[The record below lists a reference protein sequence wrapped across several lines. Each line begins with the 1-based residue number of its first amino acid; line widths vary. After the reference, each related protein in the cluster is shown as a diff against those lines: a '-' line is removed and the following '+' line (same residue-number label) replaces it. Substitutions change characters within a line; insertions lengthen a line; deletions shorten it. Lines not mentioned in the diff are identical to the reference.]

1 MSRAAGSR
9 LERRVR
15 QVEVSIETR
24 VVRRCPVCRDKW
36 PFDWEYCPHCVVW
49 LPGHESADRLTRIVP
64 VGDGSACEAPAV
76 VAKHD
81 QITLAVEVRCATER
95 PPAEDLR
102 RSLEFFRSADALIV
116 GHAGF
121 SVLSPRTGLIGRWAS
136 TGGGIDAAVRA
147 AAGMLRTEARGG
159 LVSRGGLLSFGIG
172 VFAAADVQMGAPG
185 EVAVHAA
192 RMASLA
198 NRNAVLV
205 SSRVYERTRAR
216 FDYRGV
222 VPVTPHAHPLPG
234 PVFALVGPKAEHS
247 GSRASDPDRGPL
259 TGRRGAL
266 RILDAC
272 LDEAGS
278 GHEVTLH
285 LVGEPGVGKS
295 RLLREWL
302 AAADRAGRLVGWL
315 RLATDGV
322 PYGGFELRAWQRL
335 TTGWHATSKEPGAPA
350 RPTSSSEIA
359 SRLRE
364 AEGRALIVVDDLHW
378 VDEASRLAI
387 GELLREVTDSPVLA
401 ILAYRPSFTAL
412 APDDGAGIHR
422 EVRLRGLDP
431 AATHDLAQSL
441 ARRHHGALSPTA
453 LDAVLSRA
461 GGNPLYL
468 EEATAHLMEA
478 GDQLD
483 VEAFRLP
490 RGLPDLLIRR
500 IQWTLERVL
509 PDLERRRHDG
519 VIVEGLRF
527 ASSGQ
532 RETLL
537 ADVETL
543 EERLASWLDR
553 LDVVAGE
560 APETRTRFLEGLT
573 AIDGQLALLHVLLGH
588 QRPHCYRLAQALERL
603 RPS

>member
-1 MSRAAGSR
+1 MSRDTSSR
-9 LERRVR
+9 LEPLVR
-15 QVEVSIETR
+15 GVEVSIETR

-64 VGDGSACEAPAV
+64 VGDGSACDAPADV
-76 VAKHD
+76 SKHG
-81 QITLAVEVRCATER
+81 QITLAVEVRFATER

-102 RSLEFFRSADALIV
+102 RSLEFFRSADALIAR
-116 GHAGF
+116 HAGC

-136 TGGGIDAAVRA
+136 TGGSIDAAVRA

-159 LVSRGGLLSFGIG
+159 LVSRGGLLSVGIG
-172 VFAAADVQMGAPG
+172 LFAVADIQIGASG

-192 RMASLA
+192 RLASLT
-198 NRNAVLV
+198 NRDAVLV
-205 SSRVYERTRAR
+205 SSAVYERTRAR

-222 VPVTPHAHPLPG
+222 VPVTPHSRPLPG
-234 PVFALVGPKAEHS
+234 PVFELVGAKAERS

-272 LDEAGS
+272 LAEARS

-302 AAADRAGRLVGWL
+302 AAADGAGRLGWL

-322 PYGGFELRAWQRL
+322 PYGGFERRAWQRL
-335 TTGWHATSKEPGAPA
+335 TAGWPATSKEPGAPA
-350 RPTSSSEIA
+350 RPTNSTEIA
-359 SRLRE
+359 SWLRE
-364 AEGRALIVVDDLHW
+364 TEGGALVVVDDLHW

-387 GELLREVTDSPVLA
+387 GELLREVTDLPVLA

-412 APDDGAGIHR
+412 ARDNSAGIHR
-422 EVRLRGLDP
+422 EVRLRGLKH
-431 AATHDLAQSL
+431 AATRELLQSL
-441 ARRHHGALSPTA
+441 AGRRRGALSPTV
-453 LDAVLSRA
+453 LNAVLSHA

-478 GDQLD
+478 EEQLE
-483 VEAFRLP
+483 VEASRLP
-490 RGLPDLLIRR
+490 SGLPDLLIRR

-509 PDLERRRHDG
+509 PDLEQRRRDG
-519 VIVEGLRF
+519 VIINGFRF
-527 ASSGQ
+527 PSSRE

-543 EERLASWLDR
+543 EERLACWLDR